1 MIEQRWA
8 FSKFVESHIKKK
20 LGLAKYGMVPK
31 HSFLQ
36 EISSC
41 MIATVPEKFFDRV
54 QEGSII
60 LKKSSSS
67 FSFCQEGILVEGE
80 SSPVRTDL
88 VILATGFRG
97 EKKLRDIFVSP
108 TFQNYIVGSPE
119 SILPLYR
126 LAPFMHMLY
135 IQVKNL
141 IYASLILLG
150 KFE

>member
-1 MIEQRWA
+1 M
-8 FSKFVESHIKKK
+8 ESHVNKK

-60 LKKSSSS
+60 LKESPSST

-80 SSPVRTDL
+80 SSPVKTDL
-88 VILATGFRG
+88 VIMATGFKG
-97 EKKLRDIFVSP
+97 EKKLKDIFVSP
-108 TFQNYIVGSPE
+108 TLQDRIVGSPE
-119 SILPLYR
+119 TILPLYR
-126 LAPFMHMLY
+126 LASVLHSVRY
-135 IQVKNL
+135 
-141 IYASLILLG
+141 
-150 KFE
+150 